1 MLNQTIVDG
10 LEPYHVGEKIR
21 TLRLRKSMGLVELGK
36 HTGLSP
42 AMLSKLERGKLFPT
56 LPTLLRIALVFGV
69 GLEHFF
75 TDDRK
80 RHVVSIVRKKERL
93 RFPESPGGGPV
104 AYLFESLD
112 FKTTERKLNAFYA
125 EFEEVPAEKVRQ
137 HQHPGIEVLYL
148 ISGKLEITIG
158 SDGFQL
164 AAGDA
169 IYFDSSVRHG
179 YRRASKTPCTGV
191 VVTT

>member
-10 LEPYHVGEKIR
+10 LEPYRVGEKIR
-21 TLRLRKSMGLVELGK
+21 TLRLRKSMGLVELGN

-75 TDDRK
+75 TDERK

-104 AYLFESLD
+104 AYHFESLD

-125 EFEEVPAEKVRQ
+125 EFEEMPAEKVRQ

-148 ISGKLEITIG
+148 VSGRLEITIG

-169 IYFDSSVRHG
+169 MYFDSSVRHG
-179 YRRASKTPCTGV
+179 YRRLSKTAC
-191 VVTT
+191 

>member
-1 MLNQTIVDG
+1 MLNPTIVAG
-10 LEPYHVGEKIR
+10 LEPYRVGEKIR

-75 TDDRK
+75 ADERK
-80 RHVVSIVRKKERL
+80 RHVVGIVRKKERL
-93 RFPESPGGGPV
+93 CFPDAPSGAV
-104 AYLFESLD
+104 SYHFESLD
-112 FKTTERKLNAFYA
+112 FKTTERKLNGFYA
-125 EFEEVPAEKVRQ
+125 EFEPAPVEKLRM
-137 HQHPGIEVLYL
+137 HQHPGIELLYL
-148 ISGKLEITIG
+148 ITGKLEIVIG
-158 SDGFQL
+158 SDPYEL
-164 AAGDA
+164 SAGDA

-179 YRRASKTPCTGV
+179 YRRLSKTPCSGV
-191 VVTT
+191 VVTV